1 MSGLGGVEGVMY
13 VRMRPWLFAIGLL
26 AGACYADERQTEI
39 YAQLQRQAVG
49 VDLDQPG
56 AMEQLKRQNP
66 RHFTKVEQILRE
78 APKQS
83 VSSVAGWMRTNF
95 DAKDVKTS
103 PLLRTSYPAQTRVSF
118 VLDNTRYSK
127 VIYIDAPA
135 RPKPAR

>member
-1 MSGLGGVEGVMY
+1 MYARMKLRFFTLGALAVVCCANAQTPAGSLEGWPAGVPAE
-13 VRMRPWLFAIGLL
+13 
-26 AGACYADERQTEI
+26 
-39 YAQLQRQAVG
+39 LQRRIVG

-66 RHFTKVEQILRE
+66 RHFAKVEQILLE

-95 DAKDVKTS
+95 DAKDVQTS
-103 PLLRTSYPAQTRVSF
+103 AILKTSYPAQTRISF
-118 VLDNTRYSK
+118 VLDDTPYSK

-135 RPKPAR
+135 RPHPAR